1 MLAMELDTEFFTS
14 LFFWVAV
21 GWYWARNNARNALE
35 QTKQTQRTLAIQA
48 LYLNGRGEISDEE
61 FDVHDRVAK
70 ELDDLETLSIG
81 GLMMRVHILEI
92 NAGMHPLE
100 LDSNE

>member
-1 MLAMELDTEFFTS
+1 MN
-14 LFFWVAV
+14 
-21 GWYWARNNARNALE
+21 WARNDARNALE
-35 QTKQTQRTLAIQA
+35 QIKEVQRTLAIQA

-70 ELDDLETLSIG
+70 EIDDLETLPIG
-81 GLMMRVHILEI
+81 NLIREVDILKI
-92 NAGMHPLE
+92 NAEMHPLE

>member
-1 MLAMELDTEFFTS
+1 MN
-14 LFFWVAV
+14 
-21 GWYWARNNARNALE
+21 WARNDARNALE
-35 QTKQTQRTLAIQA
+35 QIKEVQRTLAIQA

-70 ELDDLETLSIG
+70 EIDDLETLPIG
-81 GLMMRVHILEI
+81 NLIRGVDILKI
-92 NAGMHPLE
+92 NAEMHPLE